1 MNIIVPVAGLGKR
14 LRPQTW
20 SRPKPLVSV
29 AGQPV
34 LGHVLDRLMTLN
46 VDRAVFVTGYL
57 GDQIEQHVRAN
68 YDIDSHFVEQSSPLG
83 QSHAIIQA
91 RGKVTGETLI
101 VFPDMLFEADL
112 SQVIDLPHDGA
123 LFVKEVDD
131 PRKFGVVVKDG
142 ERITKLVEKPEQ
154 PVSNEAVIGI
164 YYFKKIEELFD
175 AIDYQMDQN
184 LQKDG
189 EFYIADAIQHMI
201 DNGSSITT
209 LPVSVWEDCGSPDAL
224 LQTNRYLL
232 DRFGVEAQPRSGNV
246 IIPPVVIDPSAEITE
261 SVIGPYA
268 SIGANVQVEHSL
280 VRDSIV
286 DEGAQIETA
295 MLSESIVGRDA
306 LVTGDYLRVN
316 VGDSSDI
323 LLAAHA
329 RNGRNGDD

>member
-29 AGQPV
+29 AGKPV
-34 LGHVLDRLMTLN
+34 LGHVLDRLLT
-46 VDRAVFVTGYL
+46 VPVERAVFVTGYL
-57 GDQIEQHVRAN
+57 GDQIEEHVRTS
-68 YDIDSHFVEQSSPLG
+68 YDIDSHFVEQPTPLG

-91 RGKVTGETLI
+91 KGKVSGETLI

-112 SQVIDLPHDGA
+112 SQTIELAHDGA

-131 PRKFGVVVKDG
+131 PRKFGVVEKDG
-142 ERITKLVEKPEQ
+142 DRITRLVEKPTE

-164 YYFKKIEELFD
+164 YFFKQIEDLFE
-175 AIDYQMDQN
+175 AIEYQMAEN

-189 EFYIADAIQHMI
+189 EFYIADAIQYMI

-209 LPVSVWEDCGSPDAL
+209 LSAPVWEDCGSPEAL
-224 LQTNRYLL
+224 LHTNRYLL
-232 DRFGVEAQPRSGNV
+232 DRFGVEAAPRNGNV
-246 IIPPVVIDPSAEITE
+246 IIPPVVIDSSAQISS

-268 SIGANVQVEHSL
+268 SIGAGVSVEQSIVQ
-280 VRDSIV
+280 DSIV

-295 MLSESIVGRDA
+295 MLSESIIGRDA
-306 LVTGDYLRVN
+306 LVTGDFMSVN

-329 RNGRNGDD
+329 RDGRNANG

>member
-1 MNIIVPVAGLGKR
+1 MNIIIPVAGLGKR

-34 LGHVLDRLMTLN
+34 LGHVLDRLMTLP
-46 VDRAVFVTGYL
+46 VERAVFVTGYL
-57 GDQIEQHVRAN
+57 GDQIEQHVRSN
-68 YDIDSHFVEQSSPLG
+68 YDIDSHFVEQAKPLG

-91 RGKVTGETLI
+91 RGKVSGETLI

-112 SQVIDLPHDGA
+112 RQTIDLPHDGA
-123 LFVKEVDD
+123 LFVKEVED
-131 PRKFGVVVKDG
+131 PRKFGVVIKEG
-142 ERITKLVEKPEQ
+142 ERITRLVEKPDE

-164 YYFKKIEELFD
+164 YYFKEIEALFD
-175 AIDYQMDQN
+175 AIDHQMAQN

-201 DNGSSITT
+201 DGGSSITT

-224 LQTNRYLL
+224 LHTNRYLL
-232 DRFGVEAQPRSGNV
+232 DRFGIASEPRDGNV
-246 IIPPVVIDPSAEITE
+246 IIPPVVIDPSAEIKE

-268 SIGANVQVEHSL
+268 SIGAGVQIDHSL

-329 RNGRNGDD
+329 RDGRNGDE

>member
-1 MNIIVPVAGLGKR
+1 MNLIIPVAGLGKR
-14 LRPQTW
+14 LRPHTW

-34 LGHVLDRLMTLN
+34 LGHVLDRLLTIP
-46 VDRAVFVTGYL
+46 VERAVFVTGYL
-57 GDQIEQHVRAN
+57 GDQIERYVRDS
-68 YDIDSHFVEQSSPLG
+68 YDIDSHFVEQAQPLG
-83 QSHAIIQA
+83 QSHAINQA
-91 RGKVTGETLI
+91 RGKVSGETLI

-112 SQVIDLPHDGA
+112 SQTIDLAHDGA

-142 ERITKLVEKPEQ
+142 ERIAKLVEKPEE

-164 YYFKKIEELFD
+164 YYFKEIEQLFD
-175 AIDYQMDQN
+175 AIDYQMEN
-184 LQKDG
+184 GLQKDG
-189 EFYIADAIQHMI
+189 EFYIADAVQYMI
-201 DNGSSITT
+201 DNGSNMTT

-232 DRFGVEAQPRSGNV
+232 DRFGKEAASRDGNV
-246 IIPPVVIDPSAEITE
+246 IIPPVVIDPSARITG

-268 SIGANVQVEHSL
+268 SIGANVELAHSIIQ
-280 VRDSIV
+280 DSIV
-286 DEGAQIETA
+286 DEGAEIETA
-295 MLSESIVGRDA
+295 MLSRSIIGRDA
-306 LVTGDYLRVN
+306 LVTGDFMRVN

-329 RNGRNGDD
+329 RDGRNGND

>member
-1 MNIIVPVAGLGKR
+1 MNIIIPVAGLGKR

-34 LGHVLDRLMTLN
+34 LGHVLDRLMT
-46 VDRAVFVTGYL
+46 VPVERAVFVTGYL
-57 GDQIEQHVRAN
+57 GDQIEQHVRTH

-91 RGKVTGETLI
+91 KGKVSGETLV

-112 SQVIDLPHDGA
+112 SQTIDLSHDGA

-142 ERITKLVEKPEQ
+142 DRITRLVEKPEE

-164 YYFKKIEELFD
+164 YYFKDIERLFD
-175 AIDYQMDQN
+175 AIEYQMSEN

-189 EFYIADAIQHMI
+189 EFYIADAIQYMI
-201 DNGSSITT
+201 DNGSNITT

-224 LQTNRYLL
+224 LHTNRYLL
-232 DRFGVEAQPRSGNV
+232 DRFGVEPGPSDGNV
-246 IIPPVVIDPSAEITE
+246 IVPPVVIDPSASISG

-268 SIGANVQVEHSL
+268 SIGANVTVDQSI

-295 MLSESIVGRDA
+295 MLSASIIGRDA
-306 LVTGDYLRVN
+306 LVTGDYLSVN

-329 RNGRNGDD
+329 RDGRIGND

>member
-1 MNIIVPVAGLGKR
+1 VNIIIPVAGLGKR

-34 LGHVLDRLMTLN
+34 LGHVLDRLLT
-46 VDRAVFVTGYL
+46 VPVERAVFVTGYL

-68 YDIDSHFVEQSSPLG
+68 YDIDSVFVEQSEPLG

-91 RGKVTGETLI
+91 KGSVSGETLI

-112 SQVIDLPHDGA
+112 RQVLELTHDGA

-131 PRKFGVVVKDG
+131 PRKFGVVIKDG
-142 ERITKLVEKPEQ
+142 ERITKLVEKPEE

-164 YYFKKIEELFD
+164 YYFKRIEDLFE
-175 AIDYQMDQN
+175 AIDYQMEQD

-189 EFYIADAIQHMI
+189 EYYIADAIQYMI
-201 DNGSSITT
+201 DNGKSITT
-209 LPVSVWEDCGSPDAL
+209 LPVSIWEDCGSPDAL
-224 LQTNRYLL
+224 LHTNRYLL
-232 DRFGVEAQPRSGNV
+232 DRFGKDFESRDGNV
-246 IIPPVVIDPSAEITE
+246 IIPPVVIDSSATILE

-268 SIGANVQVEHSL
+268 SIGAGVHVEQSI

-306 LVTGDYLRVN
+306 FVTGDYLRVN

-329 RNGRNGDD
+329 RDGRSSDD